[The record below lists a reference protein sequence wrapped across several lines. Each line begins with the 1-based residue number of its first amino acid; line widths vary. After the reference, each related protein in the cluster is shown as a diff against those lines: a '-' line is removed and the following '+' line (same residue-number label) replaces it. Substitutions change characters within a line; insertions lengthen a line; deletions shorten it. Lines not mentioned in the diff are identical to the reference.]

1 MRFFDACFSWTSVRH
16 YSNKNIVAR
25 RPQVVRDVI
34 LSSKPKTLRGNTGYT
49 CEKNGYSFVNA
60 HRLQK
65 LLRRICQL
73 VAVSCKTAATSQIRE
88 LESLC
93 IRQSAIMNWPS
104 GNRSFALTVPTSTPT
119 GVSRSAQFI
128 SHPTALSGPFIKMEH
143 RDDWLL
149 DLFLQF
155 GNRLRRAV
163 PYRLEVGDGWVN
175 KPLTFP
181 KLFAGVLVSAG
192 LST

>member
-1 MRFFDACFSWTSVRH
+1 MHVFRERASAITQTKILSQG
-16 YSNKNIVAR
+16 

-34 LSSKPKTLRGNTGYT
+34 LSSKPK
-49 CEKNGYSFVNA
+49 YSERKYGQHMWKKRIFLCKCSSFA
-60 HRLQK
+60 K
-65 LLRRICQL
+65 TLRRICQL

-119 GVSRSAQFI
+119 GVSTSAQFI
-128 SHPTALSGPFIKMEH
+128 SHPTALSGPFIKKEH

-155 GNRLRRAV
+155 GNRLRTAV

-181 KLFAGVLVSAG
+181 KLFAGFLVSAG

>member
-1 MRFFDACFSWTSVRH
+1 MTSSYH
-16 YSNKNIVAR
+16 LNQS
-25 RPQVVRDVI
+25 
-34 LSSKPKTLRGNTGYT
+34 TLRGNTGYK

-65 LLRRICQL
+65 RLRRICQL

-104 GNRSFALTVPTSTPT
+104 GNRSFALTAPTSTPT

-128 SHPTALSGPFIKMEH
+128 SHPTALSGPFIKKEH

-175 KPLTFP
+175 KPLTFL
-181 KLFAGVLVSAG
+181 KLFAGFLVSAG